1 MIYDFIAGPPEFVPD
16 PRLVPRPR
24 RGVGR
29 PTLYCPE
36 IVARFL
42 DCIIEGLTVAA
53 ALKQDGMP
61 VKQTILNWTKAH
73 PEFRRKYD
81 AAISFRT
88 QLWMDDCVDIADGPQ
103 PEGAGTRET
112 RIAARWRQI
121 SGIASRARGR
131 PGDDAKVMAQDRQQL
146 IENDPVYGKLY
157 EWELEVQRPRQEK
170 S

>member
-1 MIYDFIAGPPEFVPD
+1 MIHDFIAGPPECVPD
-16 PRLVPRPR
+16 PRLVPKPR
-24 RGVGR
+24 RGVGS
-29 PTLYCPE
+29 PTLYSPE

-42 DCIIEGLTVAA
+42 DCIVEGMTVGA

-103 PEGAGTRET
+103 PEGVGSRET

-121 SGIASRARGR
+121 SGMASHALRTRS
-131 PGDDAKVMAQDRQQL
+131 DDAKAMAQDRQQL
-146 IENDPVYGKLY
+146 
-157 EWELEVQRPRQEK
+157 
-170 S
+170 